1 MTEQPTIS
9 LSLLSRDLGLD
20 PEQVETATRLLDEG
34 NSIPFIARYR
44 KDATG
49 NLDED
54 HLRRIADRLKELR
67 SLAERKQT
75 ILRSIESLGKLTP
88 ELEKKILDARMPR
101 RLEDLYLPYKPKKQ
115 TLAAAAREKGLDVF
129 ALEILNADE
138 AAADL
143 TKRAADFVN
152 EDKKVL
158 SAAEALLGAGHV
170 LSEMYGERVELRQ
183 RIREIFQRSGKLIS
197 KKIKPESE
205 DIEEPVAVTEVSA
218 ETTAAAPAE
227 SADAATEAAP
237 VTELQT
243 PETETAQETEA
254 AVETPV
260 EAAETT
266 VETAVETPEAVIE
279 APVETTEAPESAES
293 SEPAEPSEQTE
304 PAVQAESPKT
314 PESPESSE
322 MAEQAAAE
330 QSVAADGKAA
340 DVKSPRPPKP
350 SKKEKAKTK
359 KKKTAAELKAE
370 QEEKLYSD
378 YFDFSADVRSC
389 PSYRILAINRG
400 ERAKVLRVRLE
411 ADAQQLRATAERTVL
426 PEEHPHRE
434 FLSGCLTDA
443 LERLVAPSIEREIRR
458 DLTDEAERQ
467 AVSVFAKNLR
477 NLLLQ
482 KPLFRRRVLAIDPG
496 FRYGCKMV
504 ALDEFGNFLANET
517 VYITGS
523 AERRAKA
530 MTRIVELIEKF
541 DLAVIVIG
549 NGTGCRE
556 AEDFVAKMIAER
568 LTDREAAYIIV
579 NEAGAS
585 VYSVSPAAKEEFPHY
600 DSLVRGAISIGRRLQ
615 DPLNELVKIDPA
627 SLGVGIYQH
636 DLKAKHL
643 RESLGEVVE
652 SCVNYVGVDLNSATP
667 AILKYVAGLNQL
679 VAKRIYEYRV
689 EHGPFRYRD
698 DLKKVAGL
706 GDAAFANAAGFL
718 KINDG
723 YEPLDRTWIHPESYP
738 LAEKILAKLG
748 FTKDDLK
755 VAGKRAE
762 LAEKIPAQSVKELAD
777 EFGAGI
783 MTVADILDQFKR
795 PGRDP
800 REALPAPIFKKG
812 VMKLEDLA
820 PGMELMGTV
829 LNVVDFGAFVDIGLH
844 DSGLIHISRMGDRFV
859 RDAHQRLAVG
869 DIVKVWVV
877 EVDSKRRRISL
888 SMLPPGTERTF
899 EPRRRP
905 KQGAAPAEG
914 ERPERP
920 VGERQGGERQGGERP
935 SGDRPRRENR
945 PVRRNESDGA
955 AVGGESRREDRPARS
970 ERSDRP
976 SRPAGQGGSFGREGG
991 RSPDRRGD
999 RSREQEGRGRDAR
1012 RGGRFDNRPKTPRSA
1027 EVAAKKEIK
1036 PISDQMKTGKEPMRS
1051 FSDLA
1056 QLFGRVEAT
1065 PEESAKPKQE
1075 KPIEKTFTEKPVV
1088 EKPVI
1093 EKPIVET
1100 PVVEK
1105 PSAQGEG
1112 ANNSENGDA

>member
-1 MTEQPTIS
+1 MMTEQPSVS
-9 LSLLSRDLGLD
+9 LSILSRDLGLL
-20 PEQVETATRLLDEG
+20 PEQVEAAVALLDGG

-54 HLRRIADRLKELR
+54 HLRQIADRLKELR

-88 ELEKKILDARMPR
+88 ELEKKILEARSPR
-101 RLEDLYLPYKPKKQ
+101 RLEDLYLPFKPKKQ

-129 ALEILNADE
+129 AREILNAEE

-143 TKRAADFVN
+143 TKRAADFISV
-152 EDKKVL
+152 DKNVG

-170 LSEMYGERVELRQ
+170 ISELYGERVELRQ
-183 RIREIFQRSGKLIS
+183 RIREIFQRSGKLVS
-197 KKIKPESE
+197 KKIKPEQADE
-205 DIEEPVAVTEVSA
+205 AAEATDAAQTEETTAEPVA
-218 ETTAAAPAE
+218 
-227 SADAATEAAP
+227 DAP
-237 VTELQT
+237 VTD
-243 PETETAQETEA
+243 A
-254 AVETPV
+254 PV
-260 EAAETT
+260 EAAQPVTEVAEAPVEATEPVT
-266 VETAVETPEAVIE
+266 ETAVE
-279 APVETTEAPESAES
+279 
-293 SEPAEPSEQTE
+293 PAEQVAKDVAE
-304 PAVQAESPKT
+304 PPAET
-314 PESPESSE
+314 
-322 MAEQAAAE
+322 AEQAAEPVAE
-330 QSVAADGKAA
+330 SAEPSVEAAEVVAETAESTQETTNAEPAKTEADENTEPQKAEPSKP
-340 DVKSPRPPKP
+340 VQKSA
-350 SKKEKAKTK
+350 KKEKAKP

-378 YFDFSADVRSC
+378 YFDFTADVRNC

-411 ADAQQLRATAERTVL
+411 TDSQQVRQTAERTVL

-434 FLSGCLTDA
+434 FLSGCLNDS
-443 LERLVAPSIEREIRR
+443 LERLILPSMEREIRR

-482 KPLFRRRVLAIDPG
+482 KPLFRRRVLSIDPG

-517 VYITGS
+517 VFITGS
-523 AERRAKA
+523 AERRTKA
-530 MTRIVELIEKF
+530 TTRIVELIEKYNIT
-541 DLAVIVIG
+541 VIAIG

-568 LTDREAAYIIV
+568 FSDREIAYIIV

-585 VYSVSPAAKEEFPHY
+585 VYSVSPAAKEEFPRY

-652 SCVNYVGVDLNSATP
+652 SCVNYVGVDLNSATS
-667 AILKYVAGLNQL
+667 AILRYVAGLNQL

-689 EHGPFRYRD
+689 ENGPFRYRD
-698 DLKKVAGL
+698 DLKKVTGL

-723 YEPLDRTWIHPESYP
+723 YEPLDATWIHPESYP

-755 VAGKRAE
+755 VAQKRAE
-762 LAEKIPAQSVKELAD
+762 LAEKIPALSVKELSD

-783 MTVADILDQFKR
+783 LTIADILDQFKR

-800 REALPAPIFKKG
+800 REAFSAPIFKKG
-812 VMKLEDLA
+812 VMKLEDLT
-820 PGMELMGTV
+820 PGMELTGTV

-877 EVDSKRRRISL
+877 EVDNKRRRISL
-888 SMLPPGTERTF
+888 SMLPPGTQRTF
-899 EPRRRP
+899 EHRQERRP
-905 KQGAAPAEG
+905 KPDSGQADG
-914 ERPERP
+914 ERPARENRTDTT
-920 VGERQGGERQGGERP
+920 GERP
-935 SGDRPRRENR
+935 AQDRPRRSERASQRDAAGNRTEGENRERRSEPSRERRENR
-945 PVRRNESDGA
+945 PA
-955 AVGGESRREDRPARS
+955 
-970 ERSDRP
+970 
-976 SRPAGQGGSFGREGG
+976 RPAGQGGSFGREGG
-991 RSPDRRGD
+991 RSSDRKDSDRRSDDHRGERRDEGRERRGD
-999 RSREQEGRGRDAR
+999 RRDGR
-1012 RGGRFDNRPKTPRSA
+1012 GRFDNRPKAPRSA
-1027 EVAAKKEIK
+1027 FVSAKKEIK
-1036 PISDQMKTGKEPMRS
+1036 PISDQMKNGKEPMRS

-1056 QLFGRVEAT
+1056 QLFGRVEPTA
-1065 PEESAKPKQE
+1065 EEVKKQDKPKD
-1075 KPIEKTFTEKPVV
+1075 KPEDKSE
-1088 EKPVI
+1088 
-1093 EKPIVET
+1093 ET
-1100 PVVEK
+1100 
-1105 PSAQGEG
+1105 
-1112 ANNSENGDA
+1112 

>member
-1 MTEQPTIS
+1 MMTEQPSVS
-9 LSLLSRDLGLD
+9 LSILSRDLGLS
-20 PEQVETATRLLDEG
+20 PEQVEAAVALLDEG

-54 HLRRIADRLKELR
+54 HLRQIFDRLKELR

-88 ELEKKILDARMPR
+88 ELKKKILEARSPR
-101 RLEDLYLPYKPKKQ
+101 RLEDLYLPFKPKKQ
-115 TLAAAAREKGLDVF
+115 TLASAAREKGLDIF
-129 ALEILNADE
+129 AREILDAE
-138 AAADL
+138 ETAADL
-143 TKRAADFVN
+143 LKRAADFVSV
-152 EDKKVL
+152 DKNVS

-170 LSEMYGERVELRQ
+170 ISELYGERVELRQ
-183 RIREIFQRSGKLIS
+183 RIREIFQRSGKLVS
-197 KKIKPESE
+197 KKIKPEQPAE
-205 DIEEPVAVTEVSA
+205 PTEAVAEQTAERAVEPVTEQAAEAPAAEPVAEQAVEPAVETTHETATETVTEPAV
-218 ETTAAAPAE
+218 EPVIEPVAE
-227 SADAATEAAP
+227 SVAEPVAEPAAEAASDIP
-237 VTELQT
+237 
-243 PETETAQETEA
+243 TETATESPK
-254 AVETPV
+254 T
-260 EAAETT
+260 
-266 VETAVETPEAVIE
+266 
-279 APVETTEAPESAES
+279 ETTEAAENT
-293 SEPAEPSEQTE
+293 EQAKPDGPKT
-304 PAVQAESPKT
+304 ESPK
-314 PESPESSE
+314 PIS
-322 MAEQAAAE
+322 Q
-330 QSVAADGKAA
+330 KA
-340 DVKSPRPPKP
+340 
-350 SKKEKAKTK
+350 KKEKSKP

-378 YFDFSADVRSC
+378 YFDFTAEVRNC

-400 ERAKVLRVRLE
+400 ERAKALRVRLE
-411 ADAQQLRATAERTVL
+411 TDSRQVRQAAERAVL

-434 FLSGCLTDA
+434 FLLGCLNDS
-443 LERLVAPSIEREIRR
+443 LERLVLPSMEREIRR

-482 KPLFRRRVLAIDPG
+482 KPLFRRRVLSIDPG

-517 VYITGS
+517 VFITGS

-530 MTRIVELIEKF
+530 TSRIVELIEKYH
-541 DLAVIVIG
+541 LTVIAIG

-568 LTDREAAYIIV
+568 FSDQEVAYIIV

-585 VYSVSPAAKEEFPHY
+585 VYSVSPAAKEEFPRY

-652 SCVNYVGVDLNSATP
+652 SCVNYVGVDLNSATS
-667 AILKYVAGLNQL
+667 AILRYVAGLNQL

-689 EHGPFRYRD
+689 ENGPFRYRD
-698 DLKKVAGL
+698 DLKKVTGL

-723 YEPLDRTWIHPESYP
+723 YEPLDATWIHPESYP

-755 VAGKRAE
+755 IAQKRAE
-762 LAEKIPAQSVKELAD
+762 LAEKIPALSVKELSD

-783 MTVADILDQFKR
+783 LTIADILDQFKR

-800 REALPAPIFKKG
+800 REAFSAPIFKKG
-812 VMKLEDLA
+812 VMKLEDLT
-820 PGMELMGTV
+820 PGMELTGTV

-877 EVDSKRRRISL
+877 EVDNKRRRISL

-899 EPRRRP
+899 EPRHERRP
-905 KQGAAPAEG
+905 KSDSGPG
-914 ERPERP
+914 
-920 VGERQGGERQGGERP
+920 GGERP
-935 SGDRPRRENR
+935 ARDRTPDAAAGERPVRDRPRRVERADRSNQRGDMAPNRSEGENREGRSEPSRDRRENR
-945 PVRRNESDGA
+945 PA
-955 AVGGESRREDRPARS
+955 
-970 ERSDRP
+970 
-976 SRPAGQGGSFGREGG
+976 RPAGQGGSFGREGG
-991 RSPDRRGD
+991 RSSDRRDSGWRDSRSSDRRGERRD
-999 RSREQEGRGRDAR
+999 EGRGER
-1012 RGGRFDNRPKTPRSA
+1012 RGERRDGRGRFDNRPKSPRSA
-1027 EVAAKKEIK
+1027 ELAAKKEIK
-1036 PISDQMKTGKEPMRS
+1036 PISDQMKNGKEPMRS

-1056 QLFGRVEAT
+1056 QLFGRVEPT
-1065 PEESAKPKQE
+1065 SLETKKPDKPKEKPEEA
-1075 KPIEKTFTEKPVV
+1075 
-1088 EKPVI
+1088 
-1093 EKPIVET
+1093 
-1100 PVVEK
+1100 
-1105 PSAQGEG
+1105 
-1112 ANNSENGDA
+1112 